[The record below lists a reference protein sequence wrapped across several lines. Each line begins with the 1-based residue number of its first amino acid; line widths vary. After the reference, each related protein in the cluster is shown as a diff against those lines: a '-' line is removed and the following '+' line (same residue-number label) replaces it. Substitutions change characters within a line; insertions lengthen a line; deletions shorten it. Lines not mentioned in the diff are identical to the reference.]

1 MPIYWQF
8 HDFHTCC
15 IDYTASFPSWFVN
28 KFYYLE
34 VDSKDLILKDRPKL
48 IRISLSRFVSDVSL
62 FILGAGRSP
71 RITDIPDEIFNKA
84 SDSSICFFQ
93 VCVHTL
99 LKCFSIYYDNYYDY
113 IVHTKLHATTRM
125 IPRSARCH
133 DNSVTIIMNNSQH
146 DKN

>member
-8 HDFHTCC
+8 HDFHNCC

-34 VDSKDLILKDRPKL
+34 VDSKDLILKCTPKL
-48 IRISLSRFVSDVSL
+48 IRICLSHCVSDVSL

-71 RITDIPDEIFNKA
+71 RITDLPDEIFNKA

-99 LKCFSIYYDNYYDY
+99 LKFFSIYYESYYDY
-113 IVHTKLHATTRM
+113 ILLTKPHAINLTL
-125 IPRSARCH
+125 P
-133 DNSVTIIMNNSQH
+133 QE
-146 DKN
+146 